1 VAGLRT
7 IASVALSA
15 SAPSRCFIRLKAAST
30 VDGGDDA
37 NRLFRGLTFGTYD
50 MPDGSV
56 GRMALSRADVQV
68 IREVVSRLH
77 AEHAEREA
85 GAIERLMQQAL
96 APDSTPA
103 LAGYMTTGE
112 AAGLIGVSL
121 QTVKNWVQRG
131 RLVGSRVGG
140 RTLVTRRSVQAF
152 FDSLGTAPGP
162 TEEEDDAERVD
173 AADHELMTSLPSG
186 LAVRVEALLD
196 RQRAGLEVSASE
208 HRELHQL
215 AHAGTAAATRHTR
228 TLIPHRPQ
236 R

>member
-1 VAGLRT
+1 
-7 IASVALSA
+7 
-15 SAPSRCFIRLKAAST
+15 
-30 VDGGDDA
+30 
-37 NRLFRGLTFGTYD
+37 
-50 MPDGSV
+50 
-56 GRMALSRADVQV
+56 MALSRADVQV
-68 IREVVSRLH
+68 IREVVSRLR

-131 RLVGSRVGG
+131 RVVGSRVGG
-140 RTLVTRRSVQAF
+140 RTLVTRRSVQEF
-152 FDSLGTAPGP
+152 FDSLGTAAEP
-162 TEEEDDAERVD
+162 TEEDDADTAE
-173 AADHELMTSLPSG
+173 AADYELMTSLPPW

-196 RQRAGLEVSASE
+196 RQRAGLELSASE
-208 HRELHQL
+208 RKELRQL

-228 TLIPHRPQ
+228 AVIPPRPQ